1 MTVGQRMT
9 KNPITVR
16 PDTPVSEAQ
25 YLMRKE
31 KVHRF
36 PVLDKDHRL
45 KGIITEK
52 DLLYAAP
59 SPATTLDVYEMS
71 YLLSKLKVDEVMT
84 TEVITVTEDTTVEEA
99 ARVLVDN
106 NIGGLPVVRGGLV
119 VGIITESDL
128 FKVFL
133 EMFASRQTGVR
144 MTMVVPE
151 ERGEL
156 AKLAGAVSA
165 LGGNIVALGT
175 FLGDDSSQTLLTMK
189 VQDVSAEALQKAVLP
204 LVRKIVDT
212 RVV

>member
-9 KNPITVR
+9 KNPITVH

-25 YLMRKE
+25 YTMRKE

-36 PVLDKDHRL
+36 PVVDKEHRL
-45 KGIITEK
+45 KGIVTEK
-52 DLLYAAP
+52 DLLYATP

-84 TEVITVTEDTTVEEA
+84 SELVTVVEDTPIEEA
-99 ARVLVDN
+99 AKVMVDN
-106 NIGGLPVVRGGLV
+106 NIGGLPVLRDGKL
-119 VGIITESDL
+119 VGIITESDV

-133 EMFASRQTGVR
+133 EMFASRQKGVR
-144 MTMVVPE
+144 MTMIVPE

-156 AKLAGAVSA
+156 AKLAGAVSSI
-165 LGGNIVALGT
+165 GGNIVALGT
-175 FLGDDSSQTLLTMK
+175 FLGEDATQTLLTMK
-189 VQDVSAEALQKAVLP
+189 VQDVTAEALKQVVAPV
-204 LVRKIVDT
+204 VRKIMDT

>member
-9 KNPITVR
+9 KNPITVH

-25 YLMRKE
+25 YTMRKE

-36 PVLDKDHRL
+36 PVVDKELRL
-45 KGIITEK
+45 KGIVTEK
-52 DLLYAAP
+52 DLLYATP

-84 TEVITVTEDTTVEEA
+84 SELVTVTEDTAIEEA
-99 ARVLVDN
+99 AKVMVDN
-106 NIGGLPVVRGGLV
+106 NIGGLPVLRDGKL

-133 EMFASRQTGVR
+133 EMFASRQRGVR
-144 MTMVVPE
+144 MTMIVPE

-156 AKLAGAVSA
+156 AKLSGAVSA
-165 LGGNIVALGT
+165 IGGNIVALGT
-175 FLGDDSSQTLLTMK
+175 FLGEDATQTLMTMK
-189 VQDVSAEALQKAVLP
+189 VQDVTADALKKAILP

>member
-16 PDTPVSEAQ
+16 LDTPVAEAQ
-25 YLMRKE
+25 YTMRKE

-36 PVLDKDHRL
+36 PVVDREGRL
-45 KGIITEK
+45 KGIVTEK
-52 DLLYAAP
+52 DLLYATP

-84 TEVITVTEDTTVEEA
+84 PEIVTVAEDTPIEEA
-99 ARVLVDN
+99 ARVMVDN
-106 NIGGLPVVRGGLV
+106 NIGGLPVLKEGRL

-133 EMFASRQTGVR
+133 EMFASRQRGVR

-151 ERGEL
+151 TSGEL
-156 AKLAGAVSA
+156 ARLSGAVSA
-165 LGGNIVALGT
+165 IGGNIVALGT
-175 FLGDDSSQTLLTMK
+175 FLGEDSTETLLTMK
-189 VQDVSAEALQKAVLP
+189 VQDVTAEGLREVVGP
-204 LVRKIVDT
+204 LVKRIVDT
-212 RVV
+212 RVI

>member
-1 MTVGQRMT
+1 MT
-9 KNPITVR
+9 KNPLVVK

-25 YLMRKE
+25 YTMRKE

-36 PVLDKDHRL
+36 PVVDKDQKL
-45 KGIITEK
+45 KGIVTEK
-52 DLLYAAP
+52 DLLYATP

-71 YLLSKLKVDEVMT
+71 YLLSKLKVDEVMS
-84 TEVITVTEDTTVEEA
+84 TELVTVTEDTPIEEA
-99 ARVLVDN
+99 ARILVDN
-106 NIGGLPVVRGGLV
+106 NIGGLPVLRDGKL

-133 EMFASRQTGVR
+133 EMFASRQRGVR

-156 AKLAGAVSA
+156 AKLAGAVSG

-175 FLGDDSSQTLLTMK
+175 FLGDDSTQTLLTMK
-189 VQDVSAEALQKAVLP
+189 VQDVTADDLKRVVEP
-204 LVRKIVDT
+204 LVKKIVDT
-212 RVV
+212 RVI

>member
-16 PDTPVSEAQ
+16 LDTPVAEAQ
-25 YLMRKE
+25 YTMRKE

-36 PVLDKDHRL
+36 PVVDKDSRL
-45 KGIITEK
+45 KGMVTEK
-52 DLLYAAP
+52 DLLYATP

-84 TEVITVTEDTTVEEA
+84 SELVTVTEDTPIEEA
-99 ARVLVDN
+99 ARVMVDN
-106 NIGGLPVVRGGLV
+106 NIGGLPVLKEGRL

-133 EMFASRQTGVR
+133 EMFASRKRGVR

-151 ERGEL
+151 TSGEL
-156 AKLAGAVSA
+156 ARLAGAVSGI
-165 LGGNIVALGT
+165 GGNIVALGT
-175 FLGDDSSQTLLTMK
+175 FLGDDLSETLLTMK
-189 VQDVSAEALQKAVLP
+189 VQDVSSEELQKVVTP
-204 LVRKIVDT
+204 LVKRIVDT
-212 RVV
+212 RVI

>member
-9 KNPITVR
+9 KNPITVKH
-16 PDTPVSEAQ
+16 DTPVSEAQ

-31 KVHRF
+31 KIHRF
-36 PVLDKDHRL
+36 PVVDKDLHL
-45 KGIITEK
+45 KGIVTEK
-52 DLLYAAP
+52 DLLYATP

-84 TEVITVTEDTTVEEA
+84 TDLVTVTEDTTIEEA

-106 NIGGLPVVRGGLV
+106 NIGGLPVLREGKL

-133 EMFASRQTGVR
+133 EMFAFRQKGIR

-156 AKLAGAVSA
+156 AKLAGAVSGI
-165 LGGNIVALGT
+165 GGNIVALGT
-175 FLGDDSSQTLLTMK
+175 FLGEDASQTLLTMK
-189 VQDVSAEALQKAVLP
+189 VQDVTIEALQQAVLP
-204 LVRKIVDT
+204 FVKKIVDT
-212 RVV
+212 RVL

>member
-9 KNPITVR
+9 KNPLVVK

-25 YLMRKE
+25 YTMRKE

-36 PVLDKDHRL
+36 PVVDKDQKL
-45 KGIITEK
+45 KGIVTEK
-52 DLLYAAP
+52 DLLYATP

-71 YLLSKLKVDEVMT
+71 YLLSKLKVDEVMS
-84 TEVITVTEDTTVEEA
+84 TELVTVTEDTPIEEA
-99 ARVLVDN
+99 ARILVDN
-106 NIGGLPVVRGGLV
+106 NIGGLPVLRDGKL

-133 EMFASRQTGVR
+133 EMFASRQRGVR

-156 AKLAGAVSA
+156 AKLAGAVSG

-175 FLGDDSSQTLLTMK
+175 FLGDDSTQTLLTMK
-189 VQDVSAEALQKAVLP
+189 VQDVTADDLKRVVEP
-204 LVRKIVDT
+204 LVKKIVDT
-212 RVV
+212 RVI

>member
-9 KNPITVR
+9 KNPITVK

-25 YLMRKE
+25 YTMRKE

-36 PVLDKDHRL
+36 PVVDKDQKL
-45 KGIITEK
+45 KGIVTEK
-52 DLLYAAP
+52 DLLYATP

-71 YLLSKLKVDEVMT
+71 YLLSKLKVDEVMS
-84 TEVITVTEDTTVEEA
+84 TEIVTVTENTPIEEA
-99 ARVLVDN
+99 ARILVDN
-106 NIGGLPVVRGGLV
+106 NIGGLPVLREGKL

-133 EMFASRQTGVR
+133 EMFASRQNGVR

-151 ERGEL
+151 EPGEL
-156 AKLAGAVSA
+156 AKLAGAVSL

-175 FLGDDSSQTLLTMK
+175 FLGEDSSQTLLTMK
-189 VQDVSAEALQKAVLP
+189 VQNTTADALVAALTP
-204 LVRKIVDT
+204 LVKKIVDT
-212 RVV
+212 RVI

>member
-9 KNPITVR
+9 RNPITVK

-25 YLMRKE
+25 YTMRKE
-31 KVHRF
+31 KIHRF
-36 PVLDKDHRL
+36 PVVDKDQKL
-45 KGIITEK
+45 KGIVTEK
-52 DLLYAAP
+52 NLLYAAP
-59 SPATTLDVYEMS
+59 SPATTLDVYELS
-71 YLLSKLKVDEVMT
+71 YLLSKLKVDEVMST
-84 TEVITVTEDTTVEEA
+84 ALVTVSEDTPIEEA
-99 ARVLVDN
+99 ARIMVDN
-106 NIGGLPVVRGGLV
+106 NIGGLPVMREGKL

-133 EMFASRQTGVR
+133 EMFASRQKGVR

-165 LGGNIVALGT
+165 IGGNIVALGT

-189 VQDVSAEALQKAVLP
+189 VQDIGADELTKAVAP
-204 LVRKIVDT
+204 LVKKIVDT

>member
-9 KNPITVR
+9 KNPITVK

-25 YLMRKE
+25 YTMRKE
-31 KVHRF
+31 KIHRF
-36 PVLDKDHRL
+36 PVVDKDQKL
-45 KGIITEK
+45 KGIVTEK
-52 DLLYAAP
+52 DLLYATP

-84 TEVITVTEDTTVEEA
+84 TDLVTVTEDTPIEEA

-106 NIGGLPVVRGGLV
+106 NIGGLPVLRDGKL

-133 EMFASRQTGVR
+133 EMFASRQKGVR
-144 MTMVVPE
+144 MTMIVPE

-156 AKLAGAVSA
+156 AKLSGAVSA

-175 FLGDDSSQTLLTMK
+175 FLGDDASQTLLTMK
-189 VQDVSAEALQKAVLP
+189 VQDVSAEDLQKVVAP
-204 LVRKIVDT
+204 LVKRIVDT
-212 RVV
+212 RVI

>member
-9 KNPITVR
+9 KNPITVK

-36 PVLDKDHRL
+36 PVVDKDLKL
-45 KGIITEK
+45 KGIVTEK
-52 DLLYAAP
+52 DLLYATP

-84 TEVITVTEDTTVEEA
+84 TELVSVTEDTPIEEA

-106 NIGGLPVVRGGLV
+106 NIGGLPVLRDGKL

-133 EMFASRQTGVR
+133 EMFASRQKGVR

-156 AKLAGAVSA
+156 AKLAGAVSSV
-165 LGGNIVALGT
+165 GGNIVALGT
-175 FLGDDSSQTLLTMK
+175 FLGDDASQTLLTMK
-189 VQDVSAEALQKAVLP
+189 VQDVDAAALEKAVKP

-212 RVV
+212 RVI

>member
-9 KNPITVR
+9 RNPITVK

-25 YLMRKE
+25 YTMRKE

-36 PVLDKDHRL
+36 PVVDKDQKL
-45 KGIITEK
+45 KGIVTEK

-59 SPATTLDVYEMS
+59 SPATTLDVYELS
-71 YLLSKLKVDEVMT
+71 YLLSKLKVDEVMST
-84 TEVITVTEDTTVEEA
+84 DLVTVTEDTPIEEA
-99 ARVLVDN
+99 AKILVDS
-106 NIGGLPVVRGGLV
+106 NIGGLPVMRDGKL

-133 EMFASRQTGVR
+133 EMFASRQKGVR

-156 AKLAGAVSA
+156 AKLSGAVSA
-165 LGGNIVALGT
+165 IGGNIVALGT

-189 VQDVSAEALQKAVLP
+189 VQDVEADELTKVLAP
-204 LVRKIVDT
+204 LVKKIVDT